1 MLPFNSLRD
10 TSANMVRQLA
20 GEEVASLHLAHK
32 HQSKDENLRRY
43 TNPVRKPH
51 FKALRR
57 VERRLSAVFTA
68 AGDAPWV
75 RPSKNYMGRAKAEKV
90 LELRHQGVPP
100 KVIAAKL
107 DMSVA
112 SVHRLAPAP
121 TKAQGSS

>member
-1 MLPFNSLRD
+1 MKRVRVDHPDFPWLPFNSLRD
-10 TSANMVRQLA
+10 KSANMVRQLA

-57 VERRLSAVFTA
+57 VERRLSVVFTA

-75 RPSKNYMGRAKAEKV
+75 QPTKNYMGRARLKKSV
-90 LELRHQGVPP
+90 SFGVRACRP
-100 KVIAAKL
+100 
-107 DMSVA
+107 
-112 SVHRLAPAP
+112 R
-121 TKAQGSS
+121 